1 MRSGT
6 SVCWTITSIKRE
18 KNKMRVA
25 ITGGTG
31 FVGSKLAKW
40 LTANGH
46 EPVVISRRTGV
57 DIQNQATLC
66 EAVRDCDAIAHC
78 AGINREIGAQT
89 YENVHIR
96 GTAHIID
103 AAKTMGVKKIL
114 MLSFL
119 RARPECGSAYHE
131 SKWAAEELI
140 RESGLDYS
148 ILKAGVIYGK
158 GDHML
163 DHLSRAFHTFPIFG
177 FVGYQAKLMQP
188 VAVNDVVQIIKASLV
203 DDRLSR
209 KTVVVTGPETLTLQ
223 QAVKKVAA
231 VVGKNPFYFRMP
243 VLFHYGLAW
252 VCEKVMKI
260 PMVAKAQV
268 RILSE
273 SLIDS
278 ASHCDTLPEDL
289 VPEQSFTPENI
300 QSGLPPAQRFGI
312 GDLRNPCR
320 SNAHA

>member
-1 MRSGT
+1 
-6 SVCWTITSIKRE
+6 
-18 KNKMRVA
+18 MRVA

-31 FVGSKLAKW
+31 FVGSKLAEW

-46 EPVVISRRTGV
+46 EAVVISRRAGV
-57 DIQNQATLC
+57 DIQNQATLS
-66 EAVRDCDAIAHC
+66 EAVRNCDVIAHC
-78 AGINREIGAQT
+78 AGINREIGTQT
-89 YENVHIR
+89 YENVHVR

-114 MLSFL
+114 LLSFL

-140 RESGLDYS
+140 RESGLDYT

-163 DHLSRAFHTFPIFG
+163 NHLSRAFHTFPIFG
-177 FVGYQAKLMQP
+177 FVGFQQKLMRP

-209 KTVVVTGPETLTLQ
+209 KTVVITGPETLTLQ
-223 QAVKKVAA
+223 QAVKEVAA
-231 VVGKNPFYFRMP
+231 VVGKKPFYFRMP

-252 VCEKVMKI
+252 VCEKSMKI

-273 SLIDS
+273 TLIDS
-278 ASHCDTLPEDL
+278 ATLCDKLPEDL

-300 QSGLPPAQRFGI
+300 RSGLPPAQRFGM

-320 SNAHA
+320 SNAYAQL